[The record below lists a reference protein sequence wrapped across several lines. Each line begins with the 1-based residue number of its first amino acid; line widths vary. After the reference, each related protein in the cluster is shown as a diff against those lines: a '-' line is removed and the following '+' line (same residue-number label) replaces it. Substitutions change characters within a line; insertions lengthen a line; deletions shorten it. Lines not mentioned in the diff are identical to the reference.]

1 MLKAPMSMVG
11 GLETQFW
18 PGDLLNLSENLQTI
32 ASDTAYTYSG
42 KEIASGDIFHTLISA
57 NRIMTLPGSD
67 DIIAALMGNLNAVS
81 PPNNELYGLQP
92 NRSVTL
98 AWPANASPIQP
109 GSTFRRLIVSTT
121 AFSITMAVP
130 ASKGIS
136 LGAAPYDQTVIA
148 ASTWREYLFKI
159 LNSSPTVIIPV
170 DQTTGTKPLTV
181 PASNLE
187 AIRNITPGMSA
198 YGTNIAASTKV
209 AAVNQDTGVITLD
222 TNVTA
227 TIANNPV
234 TFTPTI
240 VMYGLRSG
248 TL

>member
-18 PGDLLNLSENLQTI
+18 PGDILNLSENVQT
-32 ASDTAYTYSG
+32 AALDAAYTYSG
-42 KEIASGDIFHTLISA
+42 KEIADGDIFRTLMSA
-57 NRIMTLPGSD
+57 GRTDIMPSAD

-98 AWPANASPIQP
+98 AWPANVSPIQP
-109 GSTFRRLIVSTT
+109 GSSFRRMIVATT
-121 AFSITMAVP
+121 AFALTMSVP

-136 LGAAPYDQTVIA
+136 FAAAPYDQVDVA
-148 ASTWREYLFKI
+148 ASSWREYLFKI
-159 LNSSPTVIIPV
+159 LNSSPTTVIPV
-170 DQTTGTKPLTV
+170 SQTNATKPLTV
-181 PASNLE
+181 SASNLE

-227 TIANNPV
+227 TLSNNAV

-240 VMYGLRSG
+240 VIYGLRSG
-248 TL
+248 LK